1 MSRILAWVLLG
12 WGSVEVA
19 SAGHVFGRILENGQP
34 VRGAGVILRCGGE
47 RPGGTTDNE
56 GTYRLFAKTTGSC
69 TLEVNVGGRVATGP
83 LYSYDKPTAYDF
95 DLVREGAR
103 WILRRR

>member
-1 MSRILAWVLLG
+1 MSRMLAWLIIG
-12 WGSVEVA
+12 WVFVERA
-19 SAGHVFGRILENGQP
+19 RAGHLYGRILENGQP

-47 RPGGTTDNE
+47 SPGGTTDPE
-56 GTYRLFAKTTGSC
+56 GVYRLFAKTAGAC
-69 TLEVNVGGRVATGP
+69 TLEVNAGGRRAVGQ

-95 DLVREGAR
+95 DLVQDGGR